1 MVIKDPRRIL
11 DKVLHRGG
19 GGGVAPSEYQPPPP
33 PPPPPPSEVQPLTL
47 IYTIFDGKGISFI
60 PSIHKW
66 YPFHIPSLELCI
78 PFTAVSALSFKFE
91 YIKTECFSIFSQ
103 T

>member
-1 MVIKDPRRIL
+1 MVIKDP
-11 DKVLHRGG
+11 GG
-19 GGGVAPSEYQPPPP
+19 YSTKFYTGEAL
-33 PPPPPPSEVQPLTL
+33 SEVQPLTL
-47 IYTIFDGKGISFI
+47 IYTVHDRKGIPFI

>member
-1 MVIKDPRRIL
+1 MIIKDPRRIL

-19 GGGVAPSEYQPPPP
+19 GGEA
-33 PPPPPPSEVQPLTL
+33 PSEVQPLTL
-47 IYTIFDGKGISFI
+47 VYTIFDGKGISFI